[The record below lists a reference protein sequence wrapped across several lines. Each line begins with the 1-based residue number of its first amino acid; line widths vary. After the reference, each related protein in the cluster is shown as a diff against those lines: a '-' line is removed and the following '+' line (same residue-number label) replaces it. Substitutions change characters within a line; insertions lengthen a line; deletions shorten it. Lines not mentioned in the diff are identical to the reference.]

1 MWYWKDGKRI
11 GVLNDYDLSS
21 LADDPCPR
29 GNERTGTVPFM
40 ALDLL
45 SPNAQRGEVKH
56 LYRHDLE
63 SFIWVFIWIC
73 FSYSGGALLPAQ
85 LRPLDRWATFDA
97 VTCGKEKYFFLG
109 NMLAHPSHLHPI
121 VWRFLLQCVLVL
133 KDEEYRRSRLL
144 IQKLMMGVTEQS
156 NDEQPEN
163 MDSFL
168 RMFTNTQAWVELS
181 EFSNAPQ

>member
-1 MWYWKDGKRI
+1 MWYWKNGKWI

-21 LADDPCPR
+21 LADDPYPR

-45 SPNAQRGEVKH
+45 SADAQRGEVKH

-73 FSYSGGALLPAQ
+73 FTYSEGALLPAES
-85 LRPLDRWATFDA
+85 RPLDQWARYDA
-97 VTCGKEKYFFLG
+97 VTCGKEKYFFLSK
-109 NMLAHPSHLHPI
+109 MLARPSHLHLI
-121 VWRFLLQCVLVL
+121 VWCFLLQCALVL

-144 IQKLMMGVTEQS
+144 IQNLTMEITEQS
-156 NDEQPEN
+156 NDEQPED
-163 MDSFL
+163 MDGFL
-168 RMFTNTQAWVELS
+168 RMFTNMQAWSELS
-181 EFSNAPQ
+181 VFNAPQ